1 MANRKLV
8 LRFTGFSP
16 YKIAEQV
23 KPGVRDDYGLL
34 VPEAVGSWMVDE
46 INSRTNAV
54 GTVSSISIIEYKSIP
69 YKDAA
74 A

>member
-8 LRFTGFSP
+8 LRFTGHSP

-23 KPGVRDDYGLL
+23 KPGVVDDYGLT

-46 INSRTNAV
+46 INARTTAL
-54 GTVSSISIIEYKSIP
+54 GTISSIDLIEYKSIP
-69 YKDAA
+69 YKDA
-74 A
+74 

>member
-8 LRFTGFSP
+8 LRFTGNSP

-23 KPGVRDDYGLL
+23 RPGVRDDYGLL

-46 INSRTNAV
+46 IMARTTAL
-54 GTVSSISIIEYKSIP
+54 GTVASISLIEYKSIP
-69 YKDAA
+69 YKDA
-74 A
+74 

>member
-8 LRFTGFSP
+8 LRFTGMSP

-23 KPGVRDDYGLL
+23 RPGVADEYGLT

-46 INSRTNAV
+46 INSRTTAL
-54 GTVSSISIIEYKSIP
+54 GTVSSISLIEYKSIP
-69 YKDAA
+69 YKDA
-74 A
+74 